1 MEINKRP
8 LFNEFGDI
16 ETNKKKM
23 INGNTT
29 NLNDFNN
36 MKYTW
41 VSEWYRQAMNNFW
54 IPEEIN
60 LAQDL
65 KDYKKLTKEEKTAY
79 DKILSFLIFLDS
91 IQTANLGNINSYITA
106 SEVNL
111 CLTIQAFQEA
121 VHSQSYSYMLD
132 SICSPEERNEILFQW
147 KDDAIL
153 LQRNKFIGDLYN
165 NFLEDSSMENFIKSV
180 MANYILEG
188 VYFYSG
194 FMFFYNLE
202 RNGKMPGSAQEIRY
216 INRDENTH
224 LWLFRS
230 IIKELKEEIESR
242 GLTLKV
248 IESVNVHDAIKIGL
262 PSREQYIENYKQTIR
277 NLAEYGIEVIC
288 YNFMPVFDWVKSD
301 LDYRLEDGSSTLAFI
316 SADIPA
322 DPKEIV
328 ERIEQSNNEFEL
340 PGWEPERLAHIK
352 SLLEAYASVDEEKL
366 RENFAYFLQSIIPT
380 CEEVGVKM
388 AVHPDDPPY
397 SIFGLP
403 RIVKNREDLDWL
415 CRVVDS
421 PSNGIT
427 LCTGSIAEDP
437 ENDVYEI
444 LAEFCQRDR
453 IPFAHVRNIKFLD
466 NRDFYEAPHK
476 SEYGS
481 LDMYRILK
489 TMYDNGFDGYIRPDH
504 GRMIWNETGRPGYGL
519 YDRALGAVYLNGL
532 WEAIEKGNERKENQ

>member
-1 MEINKRP
+1 MEMTFR
-8 LFNEFGDI
+8 
-16 ETNKKKM
+16 
-23 INGNTT
+23 
-29 NLNDFNN
+29 
-36 MKYTW
+36 
-41 VSEWYRQAMNNFW
+41 WYGSQ
-54 IPEEIN
+54 
-60 LAQDL
+60 
-65 KDYKKLTKEEKTAY
+65 EEKIA
-79 DKILSFLIFLDS
+79 LD
-91 IQTANLGNINSYITA
+91 
-106 SEVNL
+106 
-111 CLTIQAFQEA
+111 
-121 VHSQSYSYMLD
+121 
-132 SICSPEERNEILFQW
+132 
-147 KDDAIL
+147 
-153 LQRNKFIGDLYN
+153 
-165 NFLEDSSMENFIKSV
+165 
-180 MANYILEG
+180 
-188 VYFYSG
+188 
-194 FMFFYNLE
+194 
-202 RNGKMPGSAQEIRY
+202 EIRQ
-216 INRDENTH
+216 IPAVKGIVGTLMDIPVGEVWPRE
-224 LWLFRS
+224 R
-230 IIKELKEEIESR
+230 IKELKEEIEYR

-328 ERIEQSNNEFEL
+328 ERIEQSSNEFEL